1 MEATPPSSRAP
12 SHAAA
17 DAARDAAASE
27 APLALERFAARGR
40 RVTGPLLLA
49 TAALAAWW
57 ALRAPADAVQGV
69 LYKILFVHA
78 PSAFAAY
85 VGFGLTALGG
95 ALYLWRDDEQWDRLA
110 AASAEVGLLF
120 CTLVIVTGPIWAEG
134 AWGKPWVWDPRLVV
148 TAILW
153 VTYLAYILLRGFSD
167 EGPRAARFAAVYGI
181 VGMLLVP
188 LNYFAIDLFG
198 GRAQHPENLQ
208 GGSLGAGMLGPFWAS
223 VAAILA
229 AFAHL
234 LLLRIEVGGLRARA
248 EQAQAESWK
257 EES

>member
-1 MEATPPSSRAP
+1 MNMEASPPHTPPHDAP
-12 SHAAA
+12 AAS
-17 DAARDAAASE
+17 DAARG
-27 APLALERFAARGR
+27 APLAVERFAARAQ
-40 RVTGPLLLA
+40 RVTGPLLLLM
-49 TAALAAWW
+49 AALAGWL

-78 PSAFAAY
+78 PAAFAAY
-85 VGFGLTALGG
+85 LGFGLTALGG
-95 ALYLWRDDEQWDRLA
+95 ALYLWRHDEQWDRLA

-120 CTLVIVTGPIWAEG
+120 CTLVIVTGPIWAQG

-153 VTYLAYILLRGFSD
+153 VTYLAYTLLRGFSD
-167 EGPRAARFAAVYGI
+167 EGPRTARFAAVYGI
-181 VGMLLVP
+181 VGVLLIP

-208 GGSLGAGMLGPFWAS
+208 RGSLGVGIAGPFLAS
-223 VAAILA
+223 LSAVLA

-248 EQAQAESWK
+248 EQARIEAWAE
-257 EES
+257 EG